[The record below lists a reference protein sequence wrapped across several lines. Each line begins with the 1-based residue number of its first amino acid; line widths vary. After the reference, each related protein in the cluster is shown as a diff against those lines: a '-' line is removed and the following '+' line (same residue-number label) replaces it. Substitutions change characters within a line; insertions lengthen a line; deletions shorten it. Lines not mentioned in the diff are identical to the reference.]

1 MMHIDQQASVVPENS
16 YKTSVVCLERDSL
29 LNKTSEYRRRCTL
42 VKGNTMS
49 DR

>member
-1 MMHIDQQASVVPENS
+1 MMHIDQQAGVVPENS
-16 YKTSVVCLERDSL
+16 RKTSVIWLERDSL
-29 LNKTSEYRRRCTL
+29 LNKTSDYRRRRTL